1 MSTATI
7 AIVFVLIVI
16 TVGFLGIAIY
26 MKLRRRFT
34 RDRYAFAALGA
45 TVTLVCLAV
54 ASVGTA
60 PPWTIIAALIAQ
72 LFDNPALALS
82 EPNWAEK
89 ALVVGLVAFALWLL
103 HRTFVLWDGLTSVR
117 QHRISRLR
125 DSSTYLSEGIAEI
138 LRMFHREPPS
148 PVYAPTETAALRLH
162 IEAPAGTR
170 AWRDD
175 ARELAELKWQQYIF
189 DPDEGWHEKHSC
201 WVGSDVK
208 TKNNVA
214 LMCCQESPCQDALSQ
229 FVAYVCALPSV
240 SAGRVEF
247 IVAARTGGPRTISI
261 NDHLVRIECED
272 SLLEGLVDF
281 TDYVVDIRRRVEKE
295 PLPDS
300 ELTISDVYVASE
312 VVDANG
318 NEVTGSLEDCL
329 LSWLAEPG
337 QRHLAILGEYGQGK
351 STGTLM
357 FTHRLLTASKTTD
370 HPLPLFLELRG
381 KSPST
386 LQPVELLGAWASAYR
401 IDPRALLKL
410 LIKGRVFVIFE
421 GFDEMAGVAD
431 RDSRINHF
439 RALWR
444 FAYPNAKLLFTGRPN
459 LFLDDAELKSALGM
473 CSGPG
478 SGPYCEHISLK
489 PFRSAQIRDSLR
501 WASSSVRD
509 EILALS
515 QKDEKFRDI
524 VSRPSL
530 LYIVGR
536 LWESPDFARISET
549 VDAAQV
555 MGAFVRH
562 CYRRQTEK
570 HRGFPRFMV
579 LTEPEREYFMDGVAA
594 FMAAGRM
601 PNQIT
606 RHQFELAV
614 SELYEVIPDDLLQEA
629 SLPEPFDG
637 PLKTRMADRDDA
649 IEAVQT
655 DVRTCGLLV
664 RDYSRPSALKFPHKS
679 FFEYLLGAIVADY
692 LLGKRTEYCAAIRS
706 AASFDPVNAVD
717 VPESLSFL
725 GEIIDRSI
733 SSRRQPEATI
743 NTLLDAIVMPRAFRI
758 PRHFRKLYL
767 RLIVAMMMPGFKWIV
782 VLPLC
787 IVMAFLSAKI
797 LLMHPTTPNLVQLA
811 ITTLVLMFIMLCMIL
826 MMGGI
831 NRFRSITLWYAVAK
845 SLRISDA
852 DIVSEYGK
860 RTTSAIQRIASRIL
874 SRGDSVGSVWKNR
887 YTLDEE
893 KCGQNDPGDTKQ
905 QHL

>member
-1 MSTATI
+1 MSTANI
-7 AIVFVLIVI
+7 AIFFALIVT
-16 TVGFLGIAIY
+16 TVGFLGYALY
-26 MKLRRRFT
+26 VKLRRRFT

-54 ASVGTA
+54 ASVSTA
-60 PPWTIIAALIAQ
+60 PPWTIIAALLAH
-72 LFDNPALALS
+72 LFDNPALALP

-89 ALVVGLVAFALWLL
+89 ALVLGLVAFALWLL
-103 HRTFVLWDGLTSVR
+103 HRTFVVWNGLTSVR
-117 QHRISRLR
+117 QYRMSRLQ
-125 DSSTYLSEGIAEI
+125 DSSTFLHEGLAEI
-138 LRMFHREPPS
+138 LRILHREPPS
-148 PVYAPTETAALRLH
+148 SVYAPAEPAALQLH

-170 AWRDD
+170 AWCDD
-175 ARELAELKWQQYIF
+175 ARELAELKWQQYVF
-189 DPDEGWHEKHSC
+189 DPDDGWHEKHSC
-201 WVGSDVK
+201 WVGSDIK
-208 TKNNVA
+208 TKNSVA
-214 LMCCQESPCQDALSQ
+214 LMCCQESPCQNDLSQ
-229 FVAYVCALPSV
+229 LVAYVCSLPSV
-240 SAGRVEF
+240 SASKIEF
-247 IVAARTGGPRTISI
+247 IVAARTGEPQTISI
-261 NDHLVRIECED
+261 DGHTFRIESED

-300 ELTISDVYVASE
+300 ELTILDVYVPSE

-318 NEVTGSLEDCL
+318 NEVTGSLEDYL

-337 QRHLAILGEYGQGK
+337 QRHLAVLGEYGQGK

-357 FTHRLLTASKTTD
+357 FAHRLLTADNTTA

-431 RDSRINHF
+431 SDARINHF

-444 FAYPNAKLLFTGRPN
+444 FAYPDAKLLFTGRPN
-459 LFLDDAELKSALGM
+459 FFLDDAELKAALGM
-473 CSGPG
+473 GSGPG
-478 SGPYCEHISLK
+478 SGPYCEHICLK
-489 PFRSAQIRDSLR
+489 PFRSAQIRNSLR

-536 LWESPDFARISET
+536 LWGAPDFAQISET
-549 VDAAQV
+549 TDAAQV

-579 LTEPEREYFMDGVAA
+579 LTERERAYFMDGVAA

-606 RHQFELAV
+606 RLQFEQAV
-614 SELYEVIPDDLLQEA
+614 AELYEVIPENMLPEA

-637 PLKTRMADRDDA
+637 HLKMRMAARDDA

-655 DVRTCGLLV
+655 DVRAYGLLV

-679 FFEYLLGAIVADY
+679 FFEYLLGALVADY
-692 LLGKRTEYCAAIRS
+692 LLGKRPEYCAAIRS
-706 AASFDPVNAVD
+706 AAAFDPVNAVD
-717 VPESLSFL
+717 VPESLLFL
-725 GEIIDRSI
+725 GEIIKRNI
-733 SSRRQPEATI
+733 SSRERPVGTI
-743 NTLLDAIVMPRAFRI
+743 NTLLDAIVMPRKFRI
-758 PRHFRKLYL
+758 PPLFRGLYL
-767 RLIVAMMMPGFKWIV
+767 RLLVSHKMPRGKWLVEAV
-782 VLPLC
+782 V
-787 IVMAFLSAKI
+787 FLFMVSFMSLSLLKFNSAPHI
-797 LLMHPTTPNLVQLA
+797 SITLA
-811 ITTLVLMFIMLCMIL
+811 TLCMLLYAYRITW
-826 MMGGI
+826 
-831 NRFRSITLWYAVAK
+831 RRKWRSITLWYAVSK
-845 SLRISDA
+845 SLGISD
-852 DIVSEYGK
+852 DDMVLEYGK
-860 RTTSAIQRIASRIL
+860 ETTLAIRRIASVFLFRN
-874 SRGDSVGSVWKNR
+874 GVGSVWTAH
-887 YTLDEE
+887 YALDEE
-893 KCGQNDPGDTKQ
+893 KCEQTDPGDA
-905 QHL
+905 